1 MELYK
6 QIYEYPSNYPLNTKE
21 ELNTL
26 ASYIRQLDIENSK
39 LLLIL
44 IFTYNYYNVGNVDIN
59 NLYDIKQYGNGVL
72 FNLESLPNN
81 LLLLISRFLHF
92 ISN

>member
-6 QIYEYPSNYPLNTKE
+6 QFYNYNLNYPLNTKE
-21 ELNTL
+21 DLNIL
-26 ASYIRQLDIENSK
+26 ASYIRQLNAENSK

-44 IFTYNYYNVGNVDIN
+44 IFAYNYYNGNDP

-72 FNLESLPNN
+72 FNLELLPNN

-92 ISN
+92 IGN